1 MKSIPHSR
9 CLNGLPNIS
18 RSALEL
24 IGSREITTQELAGAL
39 QITAAN
45 TNRFLNALQ
54 QNGFAQI
61 VGEKKSL
68 MKGRPSRIYRLEL

>member
-1 MKSIPHSR
+1 
-9 CLNGLPNIS
+9 LNGLPNIS

-61 VGEKKSL
+61 VGEKS
-68 MKGRPSRIYRLEL
+68 P

>member
-1 MKSIPHSR
+1 MARSGV
-9 CLNGLPNIS
+9 GLV
-18 RSALEL
+18 
-24 IGSREITTQELAGAL
+24 GSREITTQELAGAL

-61 VGEKKSL
+61 VGEKS
-68 MKGRPSRIYRLEL
+68 P

>member
-1 MKSIPHSR
+1 M
-9 CLNGLPNIS
+9 NGLPNIS

-24 IGSREITTQELAGAL
+24 IGAREITTQELACTL

-61 VGEKKSL
+61 VGEKS
-68 MKGRPSRIYRLEL
+68 P